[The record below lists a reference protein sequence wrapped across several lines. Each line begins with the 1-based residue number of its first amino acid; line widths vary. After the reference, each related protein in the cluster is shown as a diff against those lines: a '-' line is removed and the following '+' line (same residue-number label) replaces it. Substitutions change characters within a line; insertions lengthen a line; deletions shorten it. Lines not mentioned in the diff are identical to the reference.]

1 MSNNI
6 QQTSIDWLEKEND
19 KLFISYQKGFMSVGR
34 FIFLQHKLFK
44 QAKEMEKEQMIE
56 FAKEV
61 FICRYNGIQERLSNI
76 ANDIYN
82 ETYGGKNE

>member
-1 MSNNI
+1 MSNK
-6 QQTSIDWLEKEND
+6 QSSIEFLWDELKPFLPANYTVDE
-19 KLFISYQKGFMSVGR
+19 SVK
-34 FIFLQHKLFK
+34 ILSILK

-61 FICRYNGIQERLSNI
+61 FIYRYYGIQERLSDI

-82 ETYGGKNE
+82 ETYGGKQ

>member
-1 MSNNI
+1 MK
-6 QQTSIDWLEKEND
+6 QTAVEWYAERLYDLEMAYNQGVIKTNTY
-19 KLFISYQKGFMSVGR
+19 IKGKREAVE
-34 FIFLQHKLFK
+34 
-44 QAKEMEKEQMIE
+44 QAKEMEKEQIIE

-82 ETYGGKNE
+82 ETDGGNK